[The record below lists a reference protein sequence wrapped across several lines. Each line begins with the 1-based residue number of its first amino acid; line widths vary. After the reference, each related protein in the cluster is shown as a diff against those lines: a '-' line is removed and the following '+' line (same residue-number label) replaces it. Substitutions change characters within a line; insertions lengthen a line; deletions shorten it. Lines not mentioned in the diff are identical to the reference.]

1 MNRRSP
7 MQSNYNYPFTAIAAQ
22 DNLKLCL
29 LLNLIDPSIGGV
41 LATGDKGTAKTTM
54 VRGLSQL
61 MGVDFPFINLP
72 IGATEDRVLGN
83 INLEALINE
92 KTTVVDKGLL
102 AQAHQGF
109 LYIDEV
115 NLLNDYLMDVL
126 LDASASGGYHLERE
140 GISQWMESRFCLV
153 GTMNPEEGELRPQL
167 LDRFGLSVTVTTP
180 TDIKVR
186 SRIAMQRLNFDNDP
200 ETFCKQFAAEE
211 ERLKQQIVLARKQLA
226 TVSIPEQIQELCA
239 QLTITNQVEGM
250 RADILLLKTA
260 RAYAAYSNEV
270 VITSE
275 MVTRI
280 APFVLQHR
288 TKEYTPPN
296 DSDVQNDGDQNKNN
310 LEEHTTTQPETTP
323 QHTEFQLPKEV
334 QRGLQFSRPRESK
347 KQAVKLAGLNTMS
360 PVSYRSKKAREV
372 AVTKSV
378 LSYLKTGQFHRIYKQ
393 FEQKAMA
400 HVVFLVD
407 TSASMA
413 VDKQMA
419 YLKGIITRT
428 VVSNPLQKIRYAIV
442 GLQDNTAKILQEFTI
457 NTKQIVSINHQ
468 LRTRGKTNLGAA
480 FLKVYELL
488 RSLNV
493 ETTQLFVFTDG
504 KANAGAADPFG
515 YAIKVYKKYLNKIPK
530 TTIIDTESGFVRLG
544 KAKELAQVLRLEY
557 AIISDF

>member
-167 LDRFGLSVTVTTP
+167 LDRFGLSITVTTP

-310 LEEHTTTQPETTP
+310 SEEHTTTQPETTP

-360 PVSYRSKKAREV
+360 PVSYRAKKAREV

-378 LSYLKTGQFHRIYKQ
+378 LSYLKTGQLDRIYKQ

-419 YLKGIITRT
+419 YLKGIITQT

>member
-360 PVSYRSKKAREV
+360 PVSYRAKKAKEV

-419 YLKGIITRT
+419 YLKGIITQT